1 MNTNPLIG
9 LFALFIIGVILNSQQ
24 SVPQNLSDL
33 GGIFA
38 LVGGVGLT
46 LYILKL
52 LRVFR

>member
-1 MNTNPLIG
+1 MNANPLIG
-9 LFALFIIGVILNSQQ
+9 LFVIFISGVILNSQP

-33 GGIFA
+33 GGILA
-38 LVGGVGLT
+38 LIGGVGLT